1 MNIVSRSLYYSRI
14 SPFIGKDLIKVIT
27 GQRRVGKS
35 YFLQDIRKKLTAS
48 GSGHLLYINK
58 EDLAFDSIRDY
69 RDLVRWVEER
79 IPAGEKGGLFIDEIQ
94 EIVSFERALRHF
106 HSSGRYDIYCT
117 GSTATLLSGELAT
130 LLGGRTISL
139 EIYPLTYSEFLEF
152 HHLEDHEENFGK
164 YLLFGGMPGLI
175 HLPMEEEVVFDY
187 LRNLYNTILI
197 KDVIARHAIRN
208 VSFLQNLVRYVAE
221 NTGNLVSARSISN
234 FLKSQKINISS
245 LLVQD
250 YLQYLNDAGFIHK
263 VRRSDLQGKK
273 IFEIGEKYFFNDIG
287 MRNAV
292 TGYRA
297 GDISRIL
304 ENIVFLHLK
313 AAGYQ
318 VTVGKDRTKEVDFV
332 AEKRGERI
340 YVQVTYLL
348 SDKNTLEREFGNL
361 LRIRNDYP
369 KMVVSMDQTSTSSY
383 EGIRHYHVRDF
394 CRILLQEG

>member
-1 MNIVSRSLYYSRI
+1 M
-14 SPFIGKDLIKVIT
+14 
-27 GQRRVGKS
+27 
-35 YFLQDIRKKLTAS
+35 
-48 GSGHLLYINK
+48 
-58 EDLAFDSIRDY
+58 
-69 RDLVRWVEER
+69 
-79 IPAGEKGGLFIDEIQ
+79 
-94 EIVSFERALRHF
+94 
-106 HSSGRYDIYCT
+106 
-117 GSTATLLSGELAT
+117 EL
-130 LLGGRTISL
+130 
-139 EIYPLTYSEFLEF
+139 
-152 HHLEDHEENFGK
+152 D
-164 YLLFGGMPGLI
+164 
-175 HLPMEEEVVFDY
+175 
-187 LRNLYNTILI
+187 
-197 KDVIARHAIRN
+197 
-208 VSFLQNLVRYVAE
+208 
-221 NTGNLVSARSISN
+221 
-234 FLKSQKINISS
+234 
-245 LLVQD
+245 
-250 YLQYLNDAGFIHK
+250 
-263 VRRSDLQGKK
+263 KK

>member
-14 SPFIGKDLIKVIT
+14 SPFIEKDLIKVIT

-48 GSGHLLYINK
+48 GRGHLLYINK

-79 IPAGEKGGLFIDEIQ
+79 IPAGEKGVLFIDEIQ
-94 EIVSFERALRHF
+94 EIAFFEKALRHF

-152 HHLEDHEENFGK
+152 HHLEDREESFGK

-313 AAGYQ
+313 AAGYL

-348 SDKNTLEREFGNL
+348 SDKSTLEREFGNL